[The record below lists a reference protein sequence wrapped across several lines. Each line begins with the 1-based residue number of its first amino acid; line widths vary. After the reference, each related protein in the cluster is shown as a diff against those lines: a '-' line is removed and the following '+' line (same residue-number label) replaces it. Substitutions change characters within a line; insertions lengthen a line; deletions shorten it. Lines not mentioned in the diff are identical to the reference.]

1 MTSTKARV
9 YYNEHLAGYLEKSE
23 EGYLFFYD
31 DDYLEKDDTP
41 AISLAFPKQQKE
53 FRSQYLFPFFFG
65 LLAEGEQKE
74 IQCKKLKIDE
84 NDHFTRLLK
93 TAMLN
98 TIGAVTVREDEL

>member
-9 YYNEHLAGYLEKSE
+9 YYNEQLAGYLEKSE
-23 EGYLFFYD
+23 DGYSFFYD
-31 DDYLEKDDTP
+31 DGYLENKEAP
-41 AISLAFPKQQKE
+41 PISLAFPKQQEE
-53 FRSQYLFPFFFG
+53 FRSKYLFPFFFG

-98 TIGAVTVREDEL
+98 TIGAVTVREDKL

>member
-1 MTSTKARV
+1 MISTKARV
-9 YYNEHLAGYLEKSE
+9 YYNEQLAGYLEKSE
-23 EGYLFFYD
+23 EGYSFFYD
-31 DDYLEKDDTP
+31 DDYFENEDSP

-53 FRSQYLFPFFFG
+53 FRSEYLFPFFFG
-65 LLAEGEQKE
+65 ILAEGEQKE

-93 TAMLN
+93 TANQN